1 MWRRTAL
8 ISTLTICGVLA
19 LYLVCSPAAP
29 LARNYPQRPSAT
41 VQVVGAPGSFG
52 YLDSASA
59 TPTGHSVDTQPVEEW
74 AFEPGKAAY
83 FNALAPDG
91 TILIANENQREN
103 PIDQTADTMVVSAYT
118 PATGDFRNIRIKTST
133 GRSELTGKPQPGGS
147 DLGDLETVGD
157 AVAFTGPV
165 PYSSG
170 TGQDPA
176 TDGVWPVFG
185 LLSKGTS
192 GWDVAS
198 GAGWVN
204 QWTAN
209 QLHDS
214 NPALGDQACPYI
226 ASIKMY
232 DCLGMNELAV
242 LPQSQDVVV
251 TQYFPSAGTG
261 HHSGQLMVLRLTRHP
276 SGRYDAA
283 IVASYVFPDVHDPH
297 DGKLLTVAPREVA
310 SDPTS
315 VRGDERFAVGF
326 DVFQADG
333 NPVPSP
339 IQEFSY
345 DANTGLLKPVSAPTL
360 PGGLSETR
368 DARGIARFKSYS
380 NFRYDYLGN
389 LWVGRR
395 DIPPDRS
402 VEDGIGGQMAVYAKI
417 AGERK
422 LANHGCPFDG
432 SASLEGYASR
442 GQSTRSAW
450 GQSCPPDF
458 DVGQANPVTSSWGM
472 AEDPVT
478 HLMVQIFIDGNFMAV
493 QPHGSGRDMTFDVGP
508 VVDTGRSLLP
518 VRHEAPGGTKF
529 GGRQGFIDSKHRLWY
544 PVQQLL
550 ADTGK
555 PYQPLDQWL
564 FNVDT
569 RDLFAPAAISA
580 PTDLRATVNADGSIS
595 LSWVAPHPRAWF
607 WVYSREVGVLRAPY
621 TRLRYPVSD
630 GTTYTVQPSNVT
642 AGRTYAYY
650 VTTTGSSGE
659 SPPSALAHVTVTMTP
674 PANLTA
680 VTNTDGSITL
690 SWTPSFAGAWYW
702 VYSKD
707 LANNAAPYQ
716 HGIYPVATGTTLTI
730 PRSLLSAGHVYSYYV
745 TALGPAGESAAS
757 NTADATAAP
766 ANR

>member
-1 MWRRTAL
+1 MSRRTAL
-8 ISTLTICGVLA
+8 VVTLVVCGMLA
-19 LYLVCSPAAP
+19 VYLVWPPAAP
-29 LARNYPQRPSAT
+29 IVRAYTQPPGVT

-52 YLDSASA
+52 HLESALA
-59 TPTGHSVDTQPVEEW
+59 TPTGHSVGTKPVKDW
-74 AFEPGKAAY
+74 VFEPGKAAY

-91 TILIANENQREN
+91 TILIANEDQREN
-103 PIDQTADTMVVSAYT
+103 PIDQTADTMVVSAYD
-118 PATGDFRNIRIKTST
+118 PATGAFRNIRIKTST
-133 GRSELTGKPQPGGS
+133 GRAELTGKPQPGGS

-157 AVAFTGPV
+157 AVAFTGPI

-185 LLSKGTS
+185 LLTDGTS

-226 ASIKMY
+226 ASIGMF

-242 LPQSQDVVV
+242 FAQSRDVVV
-251 TQYFPSAGTG
+251 TQYYPSAGTG
-261 HHSGQLMVLRLTRHP
+261 HHSGQLMVLRLTRQP
-276 SGRYDAA
+276 GGRYDAA
-283 IVASYVFPDVHDPH
+283 IVASYVFPDVRDPH
-297 DGKLLTVAPREVA
+297 DGKLLTLSPREVA

-345 DANTGLLKPVSAPTL
+345 NANTGALKPVSAPVL
-360 PGGLSETR
+360 PGDLSEIR
-368 DARGIARFKSYS
+368 DAKGIARFKSYS

-395 DIPPDRS
+395 DIPPDWS
-402 VEDGIGGQMAVYAKI
+402 IEDHLGGKLAVYAKI
-417 AGERK
+417 AGDRK
-422 LANHGCPFDG
+422 LADHGCPFDA
-432 SASLEGYASR
+432 STSLEGYTSSQPSA
-442 GQSTRSAW
+442 RSAW
-450 GQSCPPDF
+450 GLSCPADF
-458 DVGQANPVTSSWGM
+458 DVGQSNSVTSSWGM

-493 QPHGSGRDMTFDVGP
+493 QPHGSGRGMTFDVGP

-518 VRHEAPGGTKF
+518 VRHEVPGGTKF
-529 GGRQGFIDSKHRLWY
+529 GGRQGFIDSRHHLWY

-550 ADTGK
+550 AGTGK

-564 FNVDT
+564 FSVDT
-569 RDLFAPAAISA
+569 RDLFAPAGLPA
-580 PTDLRATVNADGSIS
+580 PTGLTATVNADGSID
-595 LSWVAPHPRAWF
+595 LSWVSPFPSAWF
-607 WVYSREVGVLRAPY
+607 WVYSKEVGALRAPY
-621 TRLRYPVSD
+621 TRILYPVSD
-630 GTTYTVQPSNVT
+630 GTTYTVHPSNLA
-642 AGRTYAYY
+642 AGHTYAYY

-659 SPPSALAHVTVTMTP
+659 SPPSALAQVTVTMTP

-680 VTNTDGSITL
+680 TTNADGSVTL
-690 SWTPSFAGAWYW
+690 SWAPAFAGAWYW

-707 LANNAAPYQ
+707 LANMAVPYQ
-716 HGIYPVATGTTLTI
+716 HGIYPVTEGTTLTI
-730 PRSLLSAGHVYSYYV
+730 PRSLLKAGHTYAYYV
-745 TALGPAGESAAS
+745 TAVGSAGESAAS
-757 NTADATAAP
+757 NTVYSA
-766 ANR
+766 